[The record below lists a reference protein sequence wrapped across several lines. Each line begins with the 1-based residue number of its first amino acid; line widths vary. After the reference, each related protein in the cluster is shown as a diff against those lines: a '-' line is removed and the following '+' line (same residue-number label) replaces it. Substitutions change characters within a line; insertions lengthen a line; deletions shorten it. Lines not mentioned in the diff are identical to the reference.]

1 MSCMATLGEVQ
12 YICNAAVSQ
21 DGHKAVVAEL
31 YELGS
36 TLVVTIHRVHKKR
49 SAINA
54 QLTYETSN
62 QTPLDSIVVCV
73 RVARTHPGG
82 SKGEPVGQAACGL
95 PTKSI

>member
-1 MSCMATLGEVQ
+1 MATLGEVQ
-12 YICNAAVSQ
+12 YICNAAMSQ

-62 QTPLDSIVVCV
+62 QTPLDSIVVCA
-73 RVARTHPGG
+73 RVYTHLTALKESQWGRQRAD
-82 SKGEPVGQAACGL
+82 SRQRASNIL
-95 PTKSI
+95 